1 MTEKRHH
8 CLNIGRIKPD
18 QWSRKIIRKR
28 DGRLFT
34 VIVLSVRQPCWLHS
48 IQPLNRKSQVFG
60 FENLKSNV
68 SWEIC
73 RLKTLKRRKCKKK
86 NKRFNRKMKDRRKK
100 SYRKPKKTIKEDKY
114 GITKMSFIKK
124 SERTYKDIRKS
135 NRQVEEL
142 KQI

>member
-1 MTEKRHH
+1 MR
-8 CLNIGRIKPD
+8 NM
-18 QWSRKIIRKR
+18 
-28 DGRLFT
+28 
-34 VIVLSVRQPCWLHS
+34 
-48 IQPLNRKSQVFG
+48 QV
-60 FENLKSNV
+60 EDV
-68 SWEIC
+68 
-73 RLKTLKRRKCKKK
+73 KKK
-86 NKRFNRKMKDRRKK
+86 KMQKKKKRFNRKMKERRKK

>member
-1 MTEKRHH
+1 
-8 CLNIGRIKPD
+8 
-18 QWSRKIIRKR
+18 
-28 DGRLFT
+28 
-34 VIVLSVRQPCWLHS
+34 
-48 IQPLNRKSQVFG
+48 
-60 FENLKSNV
+60 
-68 SWEIC
+68 
-73 RLKTLKRRKCKKK
+73 
-86 NKRFNRKMKDRRKK
+86 MKDRRKK